1 VNHPTE
7 HYIKLEKHIAHAR
20 TIVRGVDL
28 HECKTDLQHLK
39 LQSYILL
46 THAVIEQYVEDLC
59 LEIAKE
65 ARSRFS
71 KKNVITQA
79 LVGLIAAQVLSEKS
93 SGRASKKIGSEL
105 VRNLDDFSKEAF
117 NKFNE
122 VVKSNHGIKAENL
135 KSLFHP
141 IGIDPIDVD
150 LALVNALE
158 SFGTTRGGIA
168 HKFAIKRENT
178 LSDVESGLKAMIR
191 DLAAL
196 DKEAV
201 AVLESS
207 LIDASAA
214 D

>member
-1 VNHPTE
+1 MDHPTP
-7 HYIKLEKHIAHAR
+7 HYVKLEKHVAHAR
-20 TIVRGVDL
+20 AIVRGVDR

-59 LEIAKE
+59 LDIAKE
-65 ARSRFS
+65 ARSRFVRES
-71 KKNVITQA
+71 VITKA
-79 LVGLIAAQVLSEKS
+79 LVGLVAAQVLFEKS
-93 SGRASKKIGSEL
+93 AGRASKKIGSEL

-122 VVKSNHGIKAENL
+122 VVKSNHGIKTENL

-141 IGIDPIDVD
+141 IGVDPTEVD
-150 LALVNALE
+150 LALVNALD

-168 HKFAIKRENT
+168 HQFTIKRENT
-178 LSDVESGLKAMIR
+178 LSDVESGLTAMIR
-191 DLAAL
+191 DLASF

-201 AVLESS
+201 AVLRSS
-207 LIDASAA
+207 LTESPD
-214 D
+214 DE